1 LGSVQTRQKR
11 LIRAAGVSVARRG
24 ELLACLRWDDEGS
37 RRLERFSDEDWHDL
51 LAVIEVGNGH
61 ALLTRRLARPGHAA
75 NPPEQVVLTLQN
87 RQKKL
92 AARAFRSTLLL
103 VEAVERA
110 QRPAVFLKGIDI
122 AQRIYGGFGT
132 RTMSDV
138 DLLVRPA
145 DTARFHDAL
154 LALGFRTQG
163 PPTAARQAENLWS
176 QAAYDPPRN
185 SLYPLDLHWR
195 LGKREHGIEHDIDTD
210 AIWARAEPYP
220 ELGRT
225 DVLVMS
231 REDLLLY
238 LALHLRH
245 HTYDSPLTQ
254 VWDIAEV
261 LEWSGSRFD
270 WDAFWA
276 RASAWQLTKT
286 VSLALLQAH
295 RTLGI
300 AVPVAPSGDVP
311 PEIARLLPDV
321 LPNLGIH
328 RNRQRVAEPHVA
340 DLFAPAIPARKR
352 LARLWNRLFPA
363 RAEIAARFSLPSH
376 SWRVFPQYFVYWRH
390 QTRDHGHF
398 VFRWLAGDRDMR
410 ERSDRIHG
418 LSLWLASGRSTTR
431 HDP

>member
-1 LGSVQTRQKR
+1 LTRQQRKAWAAR
-11 LIRAAGVSVARRG
+11 LPVSRRD

-37 RRLERFSDEDWHDL
+37 RRLEQLSDEDWHDL
-51 LAVIEVGNGH
+51 IAVIEEGRGH
-61 ALLTRRLARPGHAA
+61 ALLARRLARPGHAA
-75 NPPEQVVLTLQN
+75 NPPEHVVQVLQD

-103 VEAVERA
+103 VQVVERA
-110 QRPAVFLKGIDI
+110 QRPALFLKGIDI
-122 AQRIYGGFGT
+122 AQRIYGGYGM
-132 RTMSDV
+132 RAMSDV
-138 DLLVRPA
+138 DLLVRPSDA
-145 DTARFHDAL
+145 ARFHDAL
-154 LALGFRTQG
+154 TALGFRTQG
-163 PPTAARQAENLWS
+163 PPTAARQAETLWS

-195 LGKREHGIEHDIDTD
+195 LGKREHGIERDIDTD
-210 AIWARAEPYP
+210 AIWARAEPYA

-238 LALHLRH
+238 LCLHLRH

-270 WDAFWA
+270 WDAFWL
-276 RASAWQLTKT
+276 RAAEWQLTKT

-295 RTLGI
+295 RTLGV
-300 AVPVAPSGDVP
+300 AVPVAPAGDVP
-311 PEIARLLPDV
+311 PEVARLLPDV
-321 LPNLGIH
+321 LPNLGAH
-328 RNRQRVAEPHVA
+328 RNRRRVAEPHVA
-340 DLFAPAIPARKR
+340 DLFAPAIPARRR
-352 LARLWNRLFPA
+352 LARLWNRLVPA
-363 RAEIAARFSLPSH
+363 REEIAARFSLPPR

-410 ERSDRIHG
+410 EQSDRIHG
-418 LSLWLASGRSTTR
+418 LSQWLASGRPTTG
-431 HDP
+431 HDT